1 MGRSNPSHN
10 TQRDMKATDNFKA
23 TIKAYLDQRAESDIL
38 FSFKYSVPRKNIED
52 CVTYI
57 LNTVQKSGCNGF
69 SDDEIFGMAVHYYDE
84 DNIDIGKPMN
94 AHVVVNHVVELT
106 AEEKEQ
112 ARQDAIQKAQDE
124 AYRKMIQPVK
134 KAKKVALN
142 PQPSLFDF

>member
-1 MGRSNPSHN
+1 
-10 TQRDMKATDNFKA
+10 MKATDNFKA

-38 FSFKYSVPRKNIED
+38 FSFKYSAPRKSIDD

-69 SDDEIFGMAVHYYDE
+69 EDDEIFGMAVHYYDE
-84 DNIDIGKPMN
+84 DNIEVGKQMN
-94 AHVVVNHVVELT
+94 AHVVVNHVVQLT
-106 AEEKEQ
+106 EEEKEQ

-124 AYRKMIQPVK
+124 AYRKMTQPVK